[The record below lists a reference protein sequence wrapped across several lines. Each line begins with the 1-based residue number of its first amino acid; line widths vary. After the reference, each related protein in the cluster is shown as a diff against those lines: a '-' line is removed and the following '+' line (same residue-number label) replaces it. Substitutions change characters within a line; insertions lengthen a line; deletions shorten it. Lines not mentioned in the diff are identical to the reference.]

1 MEDFSAVGD
10 VWIFDF
16 GGGVFCVE
24 KFTVL
29 SVHAFSSVMKILR
42 KFFLCLICLSFFSSC
57 TQSNQE
63 KSAAAPNNSFSKSGK
78 KERIAALNDSVFCI
92 SIAVKGKNI
101 QGKYSVG
108 TGFLI
113 GEGLIASALHV
124 QSKALELAKKFGN
137 VSYRVIGWKKF
148 NTGES
153 IEFPIEIAV
162 SDKDNDLA
170 IYRFDSKVLQ
180 ENPKFSNIKSLALAE
195 NLPPLG
201 EEVVSIGYYGEYQ
214 FPFNSIGNVAM
225 IDKNEDIFSDLT
237 LMPGNSGAP
246 VCSLETGEV
255 LGVTISVLD
264 LGNETVR
271 FGIAKRAT
279 KLREILQRL

>member
-1 MEDFSAVGD
+1 
-10 VWIFDF
+10 
-16 GGGVFCVE
+16 
-24 KFTVL
+24 
-29 SVHAFSSVMKILR
+29 MKISR
-42 KFFLCLICLSFFSSC
+42 KFLLCLICLSFLFSCIS
-57 TQSNQE
+57 QNQKE
-63 KSAAAPNNSFSKSGK
+63 SITALDNSAANQSRN
-78 KERIAALNDSVFCI
+78 ERIAALNDSVFCI

-101 QGKYSVG
+101 QGRYSVG

-124 QSKALELAKKFGN
+124 QSKAEELAKKFEN
-137 VSYRVIGWKKF
+137 SSYKIISWKKF
-148 NTGES
+148 KTGES
-153 IEFPIEIAV
+153 VEFPIEITV

-180 ENPKFSNIKSLALAE
+180 ENPKFSAIKPLALAE

-225 IDKNEDIFSDLT
+225 IDENEDIFSDLT

-246 VCSLETGEV
+246 VCDLETSEV
-255 LGVTISVLD
+255 LGVTTDVLD

-271 FGIAKRAT
+271 FGIAKRAA
-279 KLREILQRL
+279 KLRELLQKL